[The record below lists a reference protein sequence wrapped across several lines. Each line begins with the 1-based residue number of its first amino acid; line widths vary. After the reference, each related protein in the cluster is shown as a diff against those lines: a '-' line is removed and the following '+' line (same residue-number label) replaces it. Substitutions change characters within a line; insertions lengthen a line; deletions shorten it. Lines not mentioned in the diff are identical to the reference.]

1 MGAVEAR
8 AQPQQPVDDE
18 QQQQQARLAG
28 GAAGSAT
35 AASRVRLHKGN
46 MVEYGKWFKKVH
58 PRRKIFV
65 GSDSHFF

>member
-35 AASRVRLHKGN
+35 TAFPGSITVGIQK
-46 MVEYGKWFKKVH
+46 MV
-58 PRRKIFV
+58 
-65 GSDSHFF
+65 